1 MSAPGQELDALLKE
15 LEQVAGKISN
25 RPADAIDRII
35 QGPRRH
41 TKTRSIR
48 HDPVLE
54 NFRRELTD
62 GLIRADTA
70 NQLLR
75 LITTVLAKLA

>member
-35 QGPRRH
+35 QGPRRQ